1 LCNGRRTLRDGGRR
15 KMVEQVQL
23 ISFERG
29 TVTGLGLD
37 CVFLFF
43 LTLGLVVF
51 VSLTQ
56 KLLNINKTYLFFKK
70 INWNKIIY
78 MAGEIII

>member
-1 LCNGRRTLRDGGRR
+1 LRDGGRR

-37 CVFLFF
+37 WVFFIF
-43 LTLGLVVF
+43 SYFGFGGFCLT
-51 VSLTQ
+51 
-56 KLLNINKTYLFFKK
+56 NPKTLEYK
-70 INWNKIIY
+70 
-78 MAGEIII
+78 